1 MVYTTCWGEV
11 MKKEQNNNTTG
22 NLILGQNVRNIRKT
36 MQLTQEEFAEELS
49 LNPQFISQ
57 IETGKVGI
65 SVDNVIN
72 ICNTANCSSVNLF
85 KGLINS
91 PDIIDKYELLSERDK
106 SVINQMIT
114 YLLNAK

>member
-1 MVYTTCWGEV
+1 
-11 MKKEQNNNTTG
+11 MKNNADSNSSGTG
-22 NLILGQNVRNIRKT
+22 NVILGQNIRDIRKNLN
-36 MQLTQEEFAEELS
+36 LTQEEFAEKLN

-57 IETGKVGI
+57 IETGKIGI
-65 SVDNVIN
+65 SIDTVIN

-91 PDIIDKYELLSERDK
+91 PDTIDRYELLSDRDK

-114 YLLNAK
+114 YLLNTK

>member
-1 MVYTTCWGEV
+1 
-11 MKKEQNNNTTG
+11 MKNEIDNNCTG
-22 NLILGQNVRNIRKT
+22 NLILGQNVKDIRKS
-36 MQLTQEEFAEELS
+36 MNLTQEEFAEKLN

-72 ICNTANCSSVNLF
+72 ICNTANCSSANLF
-85 KGLINS
+85 RGLINS
-91 PDIIDKYELLSERDK
+91 PNVIDKYELLSERDK

-114 YLLNAK
+114 YLLNTK

>member
-1 MVYTTCWGEV
+1 
-11 MKKEQNNNTTG
+11 MKNDIDGNNTG
-22 NLILGQNVRNIRKT
+22 NIILGQNVRDIRKS
-36 MQLTQEEFAEELS
+36 MNLTQEEFAEKLN

-85 KGLINS
+85 KGLITS
-91 PDIIDKYELLSERDK
+91 PNAIDGYELLSDRDK

-114 YLLNAK
+114 YLLNTK

>member
-1 MVYTTCWGEV
+1 
-11 MKKEQNNNTTG
+11 MKNTTNVTG
-22 NLILGQNVRNIRKT
+22 NKLLGQNVRDIRKSLN
-36 MQLTQEEFAEELS
+36 LTQEEFAEKLN
-49 LNPQFISQ
+49 LNPNFISQ

-65 SVDNVIN
+65 SIDNAIN

-91 PDIIDKYELLSERDK
+91 PDIIDKYELLNKRDK

-114 YLLNAK
+114 YLLNIK

>member
-1 MVYTTCWGEV
+1 
-11 MKKEQNNNTTG
+11 MKNTIDNSTG
-22 NLILGQNVRNIRKT
+22 NPILGQNVRDIRKS
-36 MQLTQEEFAEELS
+36 LNYTQEVFAEKLN

-57 IETGKVGI
+57 IETGKIGI

-72 ICNTANCSSVNLF
+72 ICNTANCSSVKLF
-85 KGLINS
+85 KNLINS

-114 YLLNAK
+114 YLLNTK